1 MNAPPSAP
9 AAAPLFDAVQVG
21 QALDELGVTASAC
34 RQLRQQFTD
43 RLRAFYDQQPS
54 GTPIVQARTA
64 FVDLLLRR
72 IWAAQMADVPGA
84 QRLALLAVGGYG
96 RGELHACSDVDIL
109 VVAARAGDINRI
121 SDAIARFVTFLYDT
135 GLDIG
140 ASVRSVRQCVDE
152 GRRDVTIATALIES
166 RLLAGDAALFEQL
179 GRRSGP
185 GQMWPTR
192 KFFAAKLAEQ
202 QARYDKF
209 DATAYKLEPNVKES
223 PGGLRDIHTIGWV
236 AKRHFGARTLHELV
250 DHGFLEP
257 DEYRLLIEGQEFLSE
272 VRNGLH
278 LLTGRKHDH
287 LLFDQQ
293 RELASRFG
301 YRDSDQTLA
310 VEQFMKRYY
319 RTVKGLSRLNEML
332 LAHFEEEILLA
343 RRSDRAI
350 PLNSRFQIRKDFV
363 EARDERVFTRYPF
376 ALLEIFLLLQQHR
389 HHVRGVRAGTVRL
402 IRRHLHLIDDA
413 FRADIR
419 CTSLFMEIIRQP
431 HGIGHELQRMHRYGV
446 LARYIPAFGRVV
458 GQMQH
463 DLFHVYT
470 VDEHSLFVLRNTRS
484 YAFPDEKI
492 PALELGY
499 QVFPHI
505 PKPELL
511 YLGALFHDIAKGRG
525 GDHSDLGT
533 HDAVEFCRLH
543 RLSELDTRLVAWLV
557 RHHLLM
563 SKVSQRQDIAD
574 PEVIRAFAVTVG
586 DQVHLDYLYLLTVAD
601 MRGTGPTV
609 WNSWKGSL
617 LSALYLATRRALR
630 RGLGSPIDA
639 REQAAAIRAQAAALL
654 PAEQVDSHQCEH
666 FWERLDD
673 EYFLRFTAEEIA
685 WHAKHILRA
694 RGDAPTVVA
703 TRDFPDRGSTGV
715 MVYTRDRK
723 YLFAAI
729 TSILDRLGL
738 DIVDARIYTSRD
750 GYALDTFLV
759 SDLNGEPVSDPSR
772 RREIRSTLRD
782 ALLED
787 PLSLRP
793 GGRRV
798 SRQQKAFQVITEVSF
813 ATDLGRDRTVIELI
827 TKDRPGLLSQV
838 AQAFAESDLVLQNA
852 RVNTYGER
860 AEDAFFVTDAN
871 GRAVTDAGRLD
882 RLREQLARRLDGELA
897 TPA

>member
-1 MNAPPSAP
+1 VNAPD
-9 AAAPLFDAVQVG
+9 APLFDAPAVG
-21 QALDELGVTASAC
+21 QYLDRAGVTAASC
-34 RQLRQQFTD
+34 RQLQQQFAD
-43 RLRAFYDQQPS
+43 RLRTHYDCRPA
-54 GTPIVQARTA
+54 GTPIVRARTA
-64 FVDLLLRR
+64 FVDLLLQR
-72 IWAAQMADVPGA
+72 IWAAQLASVPGA
-84 QRLALLAVGGYG
+84 GRLALVAVGGYG

-109 VVAARAGDINRI
+109 VLAPRADDIDRLSEALTGFI
-121 SDAIARFVTFLYDT
+121 TFLYDT

-140 ASVRSVRQCVDE
+140 ASVRSLRQCVDE
-152 GRRDVTIATALIES
+152 GRRDVTIATALIEA
-166 RLLAGDAALFEQL
+166 RLLAGSEALFEQL
-179 GRRSGP
+179 GRRTGP
-185 GQMWPTR
+185 DKMWPTR
-192 KFFAAKLAEQ
+192 KFVAAKLAEQ
-202 QARYDKF
+202 NARYGKF

-223 PGGLRDIHTIGWV
+223 PGGLRDIHTVGWV

-257 DEYRLLIEGQEFLSE
+257 DEYQQLVDGQEFLSE

-278 LLTGRKHDH
+278 LLAGRKHDH

-293 RELASRFG
+293 RELARRFG
-301 YRDSDQTLA
+301 YRDAAGSLA

-319 RTVKGLSRLNEML
+319 GTVKGLSRLNEML
-332 LAHFEEEILLA
+332 LQHFEEEILLA
-343 RRSDRAI
+343 RRSDRAT
-350 PLNSRFQIRKDFV
+350 PLNSRFQLRKDFI
-363 EARDERVFTRYPF
+363 EARNAQVFRRYPF
-376 ALLEIFLLLQQHR
+376 ALLELFLLLQQHR
-389 HHVRGVRAGTVRL
+389 RHVRGVRAGTVRL

-413 FRADIR
+413 FRADLR

-446 LARYIPAFGRVV
+446 LARYIPAFGRVL

-484 YAFPDEKI
+484 YAFPEEKI

-499 QVFPHI
+499 QIFPRI

-525 GDHSDLGT
+525 GNHSVLGESE
-533 HDAVEFCRLH
+533 AYEFCRLH
-543 RLSELDTRLVAWLV
+543 RLSEFDSRLVAWLV

-563 SKVSQRQDIAD
+563 SSVSQRQDIGD
-574 PEVIRAFAVTVG
+574 PDVIRAFAATVG
-586 DQVHLDYLYLLTVAD
+586 DQMHLDYLYLLTVAD

-617 LSALYLATRRALR
+617 LTALYLGTRRALG

-639 REQAAAIRAQAAALL
+639 HEQALDIRHRAAELL
-654 PAEQVDSHQCEH
+654 PAEQVDPQQCAR

-673 EYFLRFTAEEIA
+673 DYFLRFTAEEIA
-685 WHAKHILRA
+685 WHAKHIVRA
-694 RGDAPTVVA
+694 RSAAPAVVA

-729 TSILDRLGL
+729 TATLDRLAL

-750 GYALDTFLV
+750 GYALDAFLV
-759 SDLNGEPVSDPSR
+759 TDISGNPVSNPAAR
-772 RREIRSTLRD
+772 RDIREALRR
-782 ALLED
+782 ALRAD
-787 PLSLRP
+787 PLSLQA

-798 SRQQKAFQVITEVSF
+798 SRQHQAFHVATEVSF
-813 ATDLGRDRTVIELI
+813 ATDLGRDRTVVELI
-827 TKDRPGLLSQV
+827 CKDRPGLLSQV
-838 AQAFAESDLVLQNA
+838 AQAFAEAGLVLQNA

-860 AEDAFFVTDAN
+860 AEDAFFVTDAD
-871 GRAVTDAGRLD
+871 GHAVTDAERLD
-882 RLREQLARRLDGELA
+882 VLREDLVQRLDQEQPHGL
-897 TPA
+897 

>member
-1 MNAPPSAP
+1 MSALPSP
-9 AAAPLFDAVQVG
+9 VVGAPLFDAAAIG
-21 QALDELGVTASAC
+21 AALDAQGVSPATC

-43 RLRAFYDQQPS
+43 RLRAYYDREPA

-64 FVDLLLRR
+64 FVDFLLRR
-72 IWAAQMADVPGA
+72 IWAALMADVPGA
-84 QRLALLAVGGYG
+84 GRLALVAVGGYG
-96 RGELHACSDVDIL
+96 RGELHACSDIDIL
-109 VVAARAGDINRI
+109 VLAARAEHIRRV
-121 SDAIARFVTFLYDT
+121 SEPVARFVTFLYDA
-135 GLDIG
+135 GLDVG
-140 ASVRSVRQCVDE
+140 ASVRSLRQCVEE
-152 GRRDVTIATALIES
+152 GRRDVTIATALIEA

-179 GRRSGP
+179 ARRTGP

-192 KFFAAKLAEQ
+192 KFLAAKLAEQ

-209 DATAYKLEPNVKES
+209 DDTAYKLEPNVKES

-257 DEYRLLIEGQEFLSE
+257 DEYQLLIEGQEFLSQ

-278 LLTGRKHDH
+278 LLAGRKHDL

-293 RELASRFG
+293 RELARRFG
-301 YRDSDQTLA
+301 YQDSEQSLA

-332 LAHFEEEILLA
+332 LQHFEEEILLA
-343 RRSDRAI
+343 RRSDRAV
-350 PLNSRFQIRKDFV
+350 PLNSRFQIRKDFI
-363 EARDERVFTRYPF
+363 EARDARVFTRYPF

-389 HHVRGVRAGTVRL
+389 HHARGVRAGTVRL
-402 IRRHLHLIDDA
+402 IRKHLHLIDDA

-470 VDEHSLFVLRNTRS
+470 VDEHSLFVLRNARS

-499 QVFPHI
+499 QVFPNI

-511 YLGALFHDIAKGRG
+511 YLAALFHDIAKGRG
-525 GDHSDLGT
+525 GDHSVLGEGEA
-533 HDAVEFCRLH
+533 HDFCRLH
-543 RLSELDTRLVAWLV
+543 RLPEFDSRLVAWLV

-563 SKVSQRQDIAD
+563 SKVSQRQDIGD
-574 PEVIRAFAVTVG
+574 PEVIRSFAATVG
-586 DQVHLDYLYLLTVAD
+586 DQLHLDYLYLLTVAD

-617 LSALYLATRRALR
+617 LAALYLATRRALR

-639 REQAAAIRAQAAALL
+639 HEQALDVRRRAAELL
-654 PAEQVDSHQCEH
+654 PAEQLDPRQCEQ

-673 EYFLRFTAEEIA
+673 DYFLRFTAEEIA

-694 RGDAPTVVA
+694 RGGQPTVVA

-729 TSILDRLGL
+729 TATLDRLAL

-750 GYALDTFLV
+750 GYALDTFMV
-759 SDLNGEPVSDPSR
+759 CDLNGEPVSDPAR
-772 RREIRSTLRD
+772 RRDIRVALRE
-782 ALLED
+782 ALQAE
-787 PLSLRP
+787 PLPLHAP
-793 GGRRV
+793 GRRV
-798 SRQQKAFQVITEVSF
+798 SRQHKAFQVATEVSF
-813 ATDLGRDRTVIELI
+813 ATDLGRDRTVVELI

-838 AQAFAESDLVLQNA
+838 AQAFAECDLVLQNA

-860 AEDAFFVTDAN
+860 AEDVFFVTDAN
-871 GRAVTDAGRLD
+871 GHAVTDAARLD
-882 RLREQLARRLDGELA
+882 QLRAQLARRLDECA
-897 TPA
+897 APA

>member
-1 MNAPPSAP
+1 MPRFSMR
-9 AAAPLFDAVQVG
+9 LSTSQRSEFTCSVSV
-21 QALDELGVTASAC
+21 ASC

-43 RLRAFYDQQPS
+43 QLRTYYDLQPA
-54 GTPIVQARTA
+54 GAPIVQARTA
-64 FVDLLLRR
+64 FVDLLLQR
-72 IWAAQMADVPGA
+72 IWTVQMANVPGA
-84 QRLALLAVGGYG
+84 ERLALLAVGGYG
-96 RGELHACSDVDIL
+96 RGELHACSDIDIL
-109 VVAARAGDINRI
+109 ILALRADHITRVADAVAG
-121 SDAIARFVTFLYDT
+121 FVTFLYDT

-140 ASVRSVRQCVDE
+140 ASVRSLRQCVDE
-152 GRRDVTIATALIES
+152 GRRDVTIATALIEA
-166 RLLAGDAALFEQL
+166 RLLAGSEALFEQL
-179 GRRSGP
+179 GRRTGP
-185 GQMWPTR
+185 DKMWPTR
-192 KFFAAKLAEQ
+192 KFVAAKLAEQ
-202 QARYDKF
+202 NARYGKF

-223 PGGLRDIHTIGWV
+223 PGGLRDIHTVGWV

-257 DEYRLLIEGQEFLSE
+257 DEYQQLIDGQEFLSE

-293 RELASRFG
+293 RELARRFG
-301 YRDSDQTLA
+301 YRDAAGSLA

-319 RTVKGLSRLNEML
+319 GIVKGLSRLNEML
-332 LAHFEEEILLA
+332 LQHFEEEILLA
-343 RRSDRAI
+343 RRSDRAT
-350 PLNSRFQIRKDFV
+350 PLNSRFQLRKDFIEV
-363 EARDERVFTRYPF
+363 RNAQVFRRYPF
-376 ALLEIFLLLQQHR
+376 ALLELFLLLQQHR
-389 HHVRGVRAGTVRL
+389 RHVRGVRAGTVRL
-402 IRRHLHLIDDA
+402 IRRHLHLIDDT
-413 FRADIR
+413 FRADLR
-419 CTSLFMEIIRQP
+419 CSSLFMEIIRQP

-446 LARYIPAFGRVV
+446 LARYIPAFGRVL

-484 YAFPDEKI
+484 YAFPEEKI

-499 QVFPHI
+499 QIFPRI

-525 GDHSDLGT
+525 GDHSVLGESE
-533 HDAVEFCRLH
+533 AYAFCRLH
-543 RLSELDTRLVAWLV
+543 RLSEFDSRLVAWLV

-563 SKVSQRQDIAD
+563 SSVSQRQDIGD
-574 PEVIRAFAVTVG
+574 PDVIRAFAATIG
-586 DQVHLDYLYLLTVAD
+586 DQMHLDYLYLLTVAD

-617 LSALYLATRRALR
+617 LAALYLATRRALR

-639 REQAAAIRAQAAALL
+639 HEQALDIRHRAAELL
-654 PAEQVDSHQCEH
+654 PTEQVDPQQCAR

-673 EYFLRFTAEEIA
+673 DYFLRFTAEEIA
-685 WHAKHILRA
+685 WHAKHIVRA
-694 RGDAPTVVA
+694 RSVAPAVVA

-729 TSILDRLGL
+729 TSTLDRLAL

-759 SDLNGEPVSDPSR
+759 TDLGGGPVSNPAT
-772 RREIRSTLRD
+772 RREIRAALRD
-782 ALLED
+782 TLQEE
-787 PLSLRP
+787 PLSLQP

-798 SRQQKAFQVITEVSF
+798 SRQHKAFQVATELSF
-813 ATDLGRDRTVIELI
+813 ATDLGRDRTVVELI
-827 TKDRPGLLSQV
+827 CKDRPGLLSQV
-838 AQAFAESDLVLQNA
+838 AQAFAEAGLVLQNA

-860 AEDAFFVTDAN
+860 AEDAFFVTDAD
-871 GRAVTDAGRLD
+871 GHAVTDAERLNA
-882 RLREQLARRLDGELA
+882 LREDLIRRLGQEL
-897 TPA
+897 PPGL

>member
-1 MNAPPSAP
+1 MNSPPT
-9 AAAPLFDAVQVG
+9 AAGDPLFDADRVN
-21 QALDELGVTASAC
+21 ALLDAHGVNATSC
-34 RQLRQQFTD
+34 RHLRQQFND
-43 RLRAFYDQQPS
+43 QLQAYYDLRPA

-64 FVDLLLRR
+64 FVDLLLQR
-72 IWAAQMADVPGA
+72 IWAARIADLPHTKT
-84 QRLALLAVGGYG
+84 LALLAVGGYG
-96 RGELHACSDVDIL
+96 RAELHACSDVDIL
-109 VVAARAGDINRI
+109 ILAPRADHITRA
-121 SDAIARFVTFLYDT
+121 SDEIAGLITFLYDT
-135 GLDIG
+135 GLDVG
-140 ASVRSVRQCVDE
+140 ASVRSLRQCVDE
-152 GRRDVTIATALIES
+152 GRRDVTIATALMEA
-166 RLLAGDAALFEQL
+166 RYLAGNPALPEQL
-179 GRRSGP
+179 ARRTGP
-185 GQMWPTR
+185 EQMWPTR

-202 QARYDKF
+202 QARYNKF

-257 DEYRLLIEGQEFLSE
+257 DEYQQLIDGQEFLTQ

-278 LLTGRKHDH
+278 LLAGRKHDH

-293 RELASRFG
+293 RELARRFG
-301 YRDSDQTLA
+301 YEDSDQSLA

-319 RTVKGLSRLNEML
+319 GTVKGLSRLNEML

-343 RRSDRAI
+343 RRSDRAV
-350 PLNSRFQIRKDFV
+350 PLNSRFQIRKDFIEV
-363 EARDERVFTRYPF
+363 GDARVFRRYPF

-402 IRRHLHLIDDA
+402 IRKHLHLIDDA

-419 CTSLFMEIIRQP
+419 SASLFMEIIRQP

-484 YAFPDEKI
+484 YAFPDERI

-499 QVFPHI
+499 QVFPNI

-511 YLGALFHDIAKGRG
+511 YLAALFHDIAKGRG
-525 GDHSDLGT
+525 GDHSDLGS
-533 HDAVEFCRLH
+533 HEAYAFCRLH
-543 RLSELDTRLVAWLV
+543 RLSELDSRLVTWLV
-557 RHHLLM
+557 RQHLLM
-563 SKVSQRQDIAD
+563 SKVSQRQDIGD
-574 PEVIRAFAVTVG
+574 PEVIRSFAATVG

-639 REQAAAIRAQAAALL
+639 REQALDVRRRAAELL
-654 PAEQVDSHQCEH
+654 PAEPVDAKQCAQ
-666 FWERLDD
+666 FWDRLDD
-673 EYFLRFTAEEIA
+673 DYFLRFTAEEIA

-694 RGDAPTVVA
+694 RGNQPTVVA

-729 TSILDRLGL
+729 TSTLDRLAL
-738 DIVDARIYTSRD
+738 DIVDARIYTSHD

-759 SDLNGEPVSDPSR
+759 SDLNGGPISDPTR
-772 RREIRSTLRD
+772 RRDIRAALRD
-782 ALLED
+782 VLTSHALPVL
-787 PLSLRP
+787 PN
-793 GGRRV
+793 GRRI
-798 SRQQKAFQVITEVSF
+798 SRQHKAFRVPTEVSF
-813 ATDLGRDRTVIELI
+813 ATDLGRDRTVVELI

-838 AQAFAESDLVLQNA
+838 ARAFAECELVLQNA

-860 AEDAFFVTDAN
+860 AEDAFFVTDTA
-871 GRAVTDAGRLD
+871 GHAVTDANRLD
-882 RLREQLARRLDGELA
+882 QLREQLAQRLDDQVA
-897 TPA
+897 A